1 MSASGP
7 LVSIAVFSYNTA
19 RYLPALCHSIQ
30 AQTYRNFEALIFDDG
45 STDNSVEVA
54 SPFLKDERFQL
65 IAWKPNKGLGQG
77 ITTALDRIR
86 GEYGVMIA
94 ADDELKPD
102 FLKRRVALMEQH
114 PEVAMIHGAAE
125 FIDESGGLLPET
137 SPLGSQAAL
146 MRRIEKCVRQL
157 PSVMNSG
164 DALRLLLQHNVVCA
178 PSLFLR
184 ASATRRLIPPALAK
198 WDWGSDW
205 FFCLLHAAAGK
216 VAYDP
221 EPLARYRIHASS
233 MSHQPRF
240 SAPKQAEIRM
250 IPLCALSLAAKNSS
264 EAARL
269 WSRYRK
275 PLYALWLRR
284 ALVLKRAR
292 LLNDAWL
299 QTAAAAYYGH
309 DRKKPVSLRG
319 EIAGHAFDIAWYG
332 LKESLARRRQWMP
345 VTGLAQMNHPFFAGK
360 NQPEKEGG
368 G

>member
-1 MSASGP
+1 
-7 LVSIAVFSYNTA
+7 
-19 RYLPALCHSIQ
+19 
-30 AQTYRNFEALIFDDG
+30 
-45 STDNSVEVA
+45 
-54 SPFLKDERFQL
+54 
-65 IAWKPNKGLGQG
+65 
-77 ITTALDRIR
+77 
-86 GEYGVMIA
+86 MIA

-216 VAYDP
+216 AAYHP

>member
-30 AQTYRNFEALIFDDG
+30 AQTYRNFEALIYDDG

-54 SPFLKDERFQL
+54 SSFLKDERFQL
-65 IAWKPNKGLGQG
+65 IAWKPNKGLGHG
-77 ITTALDRIR
+77 ITTALGRIR
-86 GEYGVMIA
+86 GEHSVMIA

-102 FLKRRVALMEQH
+102 FLKRRMALMEQH
-114 PEVAMIHGAAE
+114 PEVTMIHGAAE

-137 SPLGSQAAL
+137 SPLGGHASL
-146 MRRIEKCVRQL
+146 MRTIEKRVRQL
-157 PSVMNSG
+157 PPVMDSAE
-164 DALRLLLQHNVVCA
+164 ALRLLLQHNVVCA
-178 PSLFLR
+178 PSIFLR
-184 ASATRRLIPPALAK
+184 ASATSRMIPPALAK
-198 WDWGSDW
+198 WDWASDW
-205 FFCLLHAAAGK
+205 FLCLLHAAAGK

-221 EPLARYRIHASS
+221 EPLVRYRIHAGS

-250 IPLCALSLAAKNSS
+250 IPLCALSLAAKNSP

-284 ALVLKRAR
+284 ALVLKRAG

-299 QTAAAAYYGH
+299 RTAAAAYYGQ
-309 DRKKPVSLRG
+309 DRKTPVSLQG
-319 EIAGHAFDIAWYG
+319 EVAGRVFDIAWYG
-332 LKESLARRRQWMP
+332 LKESLARRQWMP
-345 VTGLAQMNHPFFAGK
+345 VSGLAQMNHSFFAGN
-360 NQPEKEGG
+360 NQAEKEGG

>member
-30 AQTYRNFEALIFDDG
+30 AQTLGNFEALIFEDG

-54 SPFLKDERFQL
+54 SSFLKDERFQL
-65 IAWKPNKGLGQG
+65 IAWKPNKGLGHG
-77 ITTALDRIR
+77 VTTALERIR
-86 GEYGVMIA
+86 GEYVILIA

-102 FLKRRVALMEQH
+102 YLERRVALMEQH
-114 PEVAMIHGAAE
+114 PEVAMIHGTTE
-125 FIDESGGLLPET
+125 FIDESGGPLPEN
-137 SPLGSQAAL
+137 SPLGGHASL
-146 MRRIEKCVRQL
+146 MRRIEKRVRRL
-157 PSVMNSG
+157 PVVMDSD

-184 ASATRRLIPPALAK
+184 ASVTRRMIPPALAK
-198 WDWGSDW
+198 WDWAADW
-205 FFCLLHAAAGK
+205 FLCLLHAAAGK

-221 EPLARYRIHASS
+221 EPLVRYRIHASS

-240 SAPKQAEIRM
+240 NGPKQAEIRM
-250 IPLCALSLAAKNSS
+250 IPLCALSLAAKSS
-264 EAARL
+264 PETDRL

-275 PLYALWLRR
+275 PLYTLWLRR
-284 ALVLKRAR
+284 ALVLKRAG
-292 LLNDAWL
+292 LLNDSWL
-299 QTAAAAYYGH
+299 QTAAKAYYGH
-309 DRKKPVSLRG
+309 DRTNPVSFSG
-319 EIAGHAFDIAWYG
+319 EIAGHAFEIAWYG

-345 VTGLAQMNHPFFAGK
+345 VAGLAQMDHYFFAGNK
-360 NQPEKEGG
+360 GSKGEGG

>member
-19 RYLPALCHSIQ
+19 RYLPALCQSIQ
-30 AQTYRNFEALIFDDG
+30 AQTYRNFEALIYDDG

-54 SPFLKDERFQL
+54 SSFLKDGRFQL

-77 ITTALDRIR
+77 ITTALERIR
-86 GEYGVMIA
+86 GEFSVMIA

-102 FLKRRVALMEQH
+102 FLKRRMALMEQH
-114 PEVAMIHGAAE
+114 PEVTMIHGAAE

-137 SPLGSQAAL
+137 SPLGGHALL
-146 MRRIEKCVRQL
+146 MRTIEKRVRQL
-157 PSVMNSG
+157 PPVMDSAE
-164 DALRLLLQHNVVCA
+164 ALRLLLQHNVVCA
-178 PSLFLR
+178 PSIFLR
-184 ASATRRLIPPALAK
+184 ASATRRMIPPALAK
-198 WDWGSDW
+198 WDWASDW
-205 FFCLLHAAAGK
+205 FLCLLHAAAGK

-221 EPLARYRIHASS
+221 EPLVRYRIHAGS

-250 IPLCALSLAAKNSS
+250 IPLCALSLAAKNSP

-284 ALVLKRAR
+284 ALVLKRAG

-299 QTAAAAYYGH
+299 RTAAAAYYGQ
-309 DRKKPVSLRG
+309 DRKTPVSLQG
-319 EIAGHAFDIAWYG
+319 EVAGRVFDIAWYG
-332 LKESLARRRQWMP
+332 LKESLARRQWMP
-345 VTGLAQMNHPFFAGK
+345 VSGLAQMNHSFFAGN
-360 NQPEKEGG
+360 NQAEKEGG

>member
-30 AQTYRNFEALIFDDG
+30 AQTYLNFEALIFEDG

-54 SPFLKDERFQL
+54 SSFLKDERFQL
-65 IAWKPNKGLGQG
+65 IAWKPNKGLGTG
-77 ITTALDRIR
+77 VATALDRVR
-86 GEYGVMIA
+86 GEHGLLIA

-137 SPLGSQAAL
+137 SPLGGRAAL
-146 MRRIEKCVRQL
+146 MRRIEKRVRLL
-157 PSVMNSG
+157 PSIMDSG
-164 DALRLLLQHNVVCA
+164 EALRLLLQHNIVCA

-184 ASATRRLIPPALAK
+184 SSATRRLIPHALAK
-198 WDWGSDW
+198 WDWAADW
-205 FFCLLHAAAGK
+205 FLCLLHAAAGK
-216 VAYDP
+216 MAYDP
-221 EPLARYRIHASS
+221 EPLVHYRIHASS

-240 SAPKQAEIRM
+240 IGPKQAEIRM
-250 IPLCALSLAAKNSS
+250 IPLCALSLAAKNSP
-264 EAARL
+264 EAALL

-284 ALVLKRAR
+284 ALALKRAG
-292 LLNDAWL
+292 LLHDAWL
-299 QTAAAAYYGH
+299 QKAATAYYGH
-309 DRKKPVSLRG
+309 DERNPASLRG

-345 VTGLAQMNHPFFAGK
+345 VTGLAQMNHSFFAGNNK
-360 NQPEKEGG
+360 PEGEDGE
-368 G
+368 